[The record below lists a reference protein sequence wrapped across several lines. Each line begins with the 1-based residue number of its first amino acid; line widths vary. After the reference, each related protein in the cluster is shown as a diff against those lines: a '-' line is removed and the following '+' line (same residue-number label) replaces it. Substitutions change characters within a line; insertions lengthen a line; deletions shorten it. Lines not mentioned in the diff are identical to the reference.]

1 MSRLSRAVHRATNS
15 ARSIASDVRS
25 NDLYDYTKNVAGS
38 KLNLLTFGGYDTASS
53 LAAGNGFAY
62 DPALLGKDYLN
73 SGNVPSMSGDAARV
87 GVSQPT
93 GLETGMKATTPV
105 TPGATYARQRLF
117 IDPKRDAE
125 AQAAKDSADA
135 EAAAAAAIAGLP
147 KDPNVADIAAQRKQ
161 RDGRRGTIL
170 TTPGQ
175 SLGSI
180 GGASASG
187 KSLLGL

>member
-1 MSRLSRAVHRATNS
+1 MSYYDKLKNKAKN
-15 ARSIASDVRS
+15 IASHVRG
-25 NDLYDYTKNVAGS
+25 NDLYDYTKNVAES
-38 KLNLLTFGGYDTASS
+38 KLNLLTYGAYGTASS

-62 DPALLGKDYLN
+62 NPAHLGMDYLN
-73 SGNVPSMSGDAARV
+73 SGNAPAMSGEAAKV
-87 GVSQPT
+87 GVDQPS
-93 GLETGMKATTPV
+93 GLESGMKATTPI

-125 AQAAKDSADA
+125 AQAARDAAEAD
-135 EAAAAAAIAGLP
+135 AAAAAAIAGLP
-147 KDPNVADIAAQRKQ
+147 KDPNVAEVAAQRKQ

-180 GGASASG
+180 GGVSASG